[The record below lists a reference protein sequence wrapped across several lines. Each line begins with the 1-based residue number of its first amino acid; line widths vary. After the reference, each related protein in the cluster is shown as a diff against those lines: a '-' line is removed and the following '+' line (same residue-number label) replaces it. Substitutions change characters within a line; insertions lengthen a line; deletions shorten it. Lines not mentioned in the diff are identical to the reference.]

1 MVRLYDRLT
10 PDLVVERGR
19 DWVSYRGPRTVYLR
33 KGTGPRRGIYL
44 RGACDAPAMFT
55 LAPLVI
61 DELRGSLCIHLGG
74 TGVSDARSD
83 LLLQTFSGVSP
94 GFVEEVRSSFRLPAA
109 YFEPTL
115 FEPEFSVPGLPDGE
129 RFPKTVVV
137 LSVLPDLTRTM
148 YRHRATGY
156 LVDPGAGWLNDLS
169 GALQDLSFVEWF
181 RRNFVSIGRMSADDF
196 AASYRRLVPAIR
208 DATGAHVLVLNAL
221 EVEPPDTTH
230 DYSVRDVESATR
242 RRRFNVVL
250 AELADELGF
259 RVIDV
264 DRVLKEQG
272 IERQIDFSH
281 FPVEAMRAVAV
292 ETRAILR
299 DLGVL

>member
-10 PDLVVERGR
+10 PDFVVERGR

-33 KGTGPRRGIYL
+33 NGSGPPRGIYL

-61 DELRGSLCIHLGG
+61 DELRGSLCVHMGG

-83 LLLQTFSGVSP
+83 LLLQTFTGVSP
-94 GFVEEVRSSFRLPAA
+94 EFVEDVRSSFRLPGA

-115 FEPEFSVPGLPDGE
+115 FEPEFSVRGLPESE

-156 LVDPGAGWLNDLS
+156 LVDPGAGWLNDLA
-169 GALQDLSFVEWF
+169 GALEDLSFVDWF
-181 RRNFVSIGRMSADDF
+181 RRNFESIGLMSADDF
-196 AASYRRLVPAIR
+196 GESYRRLVPAIR
-208 DATGAHVLVLNAL
+208 EATGAHVLVFNAL
-221 EVEPPDTTH
+221 EVEPSDATH
-230 DYSVRDVESATR
+230 DYSVRDFESATR
-242 RRRFNVVL
+242 RRRFNVAL
-250 AELADELGF
+250 AELAEELGF

-272 IERQIDFSH
+272 IERQVDFSH
-281 FPVEAMRAVAV
+281 FPVERMRAVAV
-292 ETRAILR
+292 EARRILR